1 MASLHRHSSGVW
13 RIRFRFGGASFFR
26 SLETHDEQQAGDI
39 QRAIERTMGLLNDG
53 TLTLPPAAT
62 PDDVWMFLRSGGRT
76 GRTPRIEAM
85 ATTGDVIDAYLDS
98 IPAGAKSDNSL
109 QTERIHTRHFRKL
122 LGHLTPLQKIGPG
135 ELQGY
140 VNHRARRVS
149 ATTIKKELQTFH
161 QIRDFALARGLVT
174 GELPRKQVR
183 LPKPPDKPPF
193 ATRDEIARQLDR
205 LGLTGKE
212 GEESEFWECLYLR
225 EAEVLDLLAHVKRS
239 AAHPFIYPM
248 VAMPAFT
255 GCRRS
260 EMLRSQVS
268 DFDMEGGTILIR
280 EKKRRKDRSLSFRR
294 VELNARLKA
303 IMAEWFKQ
311 HPGGPFTICAP
322 PGVLRSKSKRQE
334 PDALTVHQAAHY
346 FKATLAT
353 SEKWKVVR
361 GFHALR
367 HSFIS
372 ACAAKKVPQPYIDA
386 WVGHTTEDMR
396 MRYRHLYP
404 EQTKAVMG
412 EVFKAAD
419 VIGQ

>member
-1 MASLHRHSSGVW
+1 MLLVKR
-13 RIRFRFGGASFFR
+13 
-26 SLETHDEQQAGDI
+26 TYGDVPRVLFSCALQGDS
-39 QRAIERTMGLLNDG
+39 QRAIERTIGLLNDG

-76 GRTPRIEAM
+76 GRKPRIEAM
-85 ATTGDVIDAYLDS
+85 ATLGDVIDAYFDS

-109 QTERIHTRHFRKL
+109 QTERIHTRHFGKML
-122 LGHLTPLQKIGPG
+122 WHLTPLQKIGPA

-140 VNHRARRVS
+140 VSHRARRVS
-149 ATTIKKELQTFH
+149 ATTIEKELQTFH

-193 ATRDEIARQLDR
+193 ATRDEIARQLDL

-212 GEESEFWECLYLR
+212 ADESGLWECLYLR

-268 DFDMEGGTILIR
+268 DFDLEGGTVLIR
-280 EKKRRKDRSLSFRR
+280 EKKRRQDRSLSFRR
-294 VELNARLKA
+294 AELNARLKGR
-303 IMAEWFKQ
+303 WFGASARYGIRSSAPAPPRTCPSL
-311 HPGGPFTICAP
+311 HRRLGGPHHGRYANAVSTPVPWHSESSAARSIRYPPATASNHHGRTRTVPGPSGWHRYVACRRPTATGLSARTWRSPTAARPAVECRAP
-322 PGVLRSKSKRQE
+322 
-334 PDALTVHQAAHY
+334 
-346 FKATLAT
+346 
-353 SEKWKVVR
+353 
-361 GFHALR
+361 
-367 HSFIS
+367 
-372 ACAAKKVPQPYIDA
+372 
-386 WVGHTTEDMR
+386 
-396 MRYRHLYP
+396 HLDGR
-404 EQTKAVMG
+404 V
-412 EVFKAAD
+412 
-419 VIGQ
+419 